1 MVSQCYISWTY
12 RPALTYLANV
22 ATLATRSES
31 RARVTSVSTLYRS
44 TIGKKIVMAVTGLL
58 MLAFVVVHMAGNLKI
73 FFGEQEFDSYAHWL
87 RTIGEPILHETWFL
101 WVQRF
106 VLLVALVAHIWAA
119 ASLSRQDLKARPVSY
134 AARRRGG
141 YATSTMRWG
150 GVILL
155 LFIIYH
161 ILDLTMGVANPA
173 ADDAGP
179 YGRVV
184 ADFSVWYITLAYVVA
199 MGALCLHIAHGLWSA
214 ANTLGVNAATTA
226 AYRTVAVAAAATITL
241 GFLIVPF
248 GVVFGVLE

>member
-1 MVSQCYISWTY
+1 
-12 RPALTYLANV
+12 
-22 ATLATRSES
+22 
-31 RARVTSVSTLYRS
+31 VTSVRNLHRS
-44 TIGKKIVMAVTGLL
+44 TIGKKIVMAGSGLL
-58 MLAFVVVHMAGNLKI
+58 MLGFVVVHMAGNLKI
-73 FFGEQEFDSYAHWL
+73 FFGEAEFDSYAHWL
-87 RTIGEPILHETWFL
+87 RTIGEPIVHETWFL
-101 WVQRF
+101 WIQRS
-106 VLLVALVAHIWAA
+106 VLLIALSAHLWAA
-119 ASLSRQDLKARPVSY
+119 ASLSRQDMKARPVAY
-134 AARRRGG
+134 QTRRRGG

-173 ADDAGP
+173 SDDAGP

-184 ADFSVWYITLAYVVA
+184 ADFNVWYITLAYVVA

-226 AYRTVAVAAAATITL
+226 AYRTVALVVAVAITT
-241 GFLIVPF
+241 GFLLVPF